1 MAGEHSV
8 HLRMSDKQTVIET
21 IYQAF
26 GGNDY
31 PGDGYLQ
38 GSREGC
44 EPFEEVG
51 PFVGRADWR
60 DLEPEFLDGHYTA
73 LSFFSEAGFRFFLP
87 AYLVADLHGQLQ
99 TADPVFHL
107 THGFYDLTV
116 ESPVKGRVFLRKTGK
131 SQLLNPRRYGAMT
144 FNDYAR
150 YRLSVFTRE
159 EAAAIVAYLKF
170 RRNSAGTNFEKEQI
184 EAALDAFWLERSQA
198 APTAAALQQNLT
210 EEKAYIEAIMASK
223 EK

>member
-1 MAGEHSV
+1 
-8 HLRMSDKQTVIET
+8 MSDRQTI
-21 IYQAF
+21 IDQIRQAF
-26 GGNDY
+26 DGNEY

-38 GSREGC
+38 GGREGC

-60 DLEPEFLDGHYTA
+60 NLEPEFLDGHCTA

-87 AYLVADLHGQLQ
+87 AYLIADLQGQLL

-107 THGFYDLTV
+107 THGFYDITV
-116 ESPVKGRVFLRKTGK
+116 ESRVTERVFLLKTGK
-131 SQLLNPRRYGAMT
+131 SKLLNPRRYGAMT
-144 FNDYAR
+144 FNDYAL

-159 EAAAIVAYLKF
+159 EAAAIVAYLQF
-170 RRNSAGTNFEKEQI
+170 RIAAGTTAEKEQI
-184 EAALDAFWLERSQA
+184 EAALAAFWQERSRA
-198 APTAAALQQNLT
+198 APTAEDLQQHLT
-210 EEKAYIEAIMASK
+210 EGKAYVEAVMASK

>member
-1 MAGEHSV
+1 
-8 HLRMSDKQTVIET
+8 MSDKQTVIET

-87 AYLVADLHGQLQ
+87 AYLVADLQGQLR

-107 THGFYDLTV
+107 THGFYDITV
-116 ESPVKGRVFLRKTGK
+116 ESPVQGRVFLLKTGK
-131 SQLLNPRRYGAMT
+131 SKLLNPRRYGAMT

-170 RRNSAGTNFEKEQI
+170 RMNSAGTNLGKEQI
-184 EAALDAFWLERSQA
+184 EAALDAFWLERAQA
-198 APTAAALQQNLT
+198 AQTAADLQRHLM
-210 EEKAYIEAIMASK
+210 EEKEYLTAVMASSEPGVK